1 MGAERVSPPFRI
13 ASHFQPVW
21 LADTVSIPFVILIVF
36 IAVAGVSVA
45 AMMVV
50 RDLLV
55 TSPASGR
62 QSTRRPQSI
71 ADQAPATNAL
81 GRVDQWFDRMVVE
94 CGFGFSPVTALLL
107 IVLGGLLGAGATLMV
122 TNNPLSTMAAAAF
135 VMCLT
140 LVWFQIRRT
149 RRITEIQQQLP
160 DVIDLLAR
168 AVHAGENLEQ
178 AIALVGDEFSEP
190 LGPEFRWCS
199 QQLDLGRTVSATM
212 HSLVGRIR
220 LIDMRLLAT
229 VLAVHRK
236 TGGNLAMTLERLSVV
251 SRDRLN
257 YMGQMRATTG
267 SGRISA
273 RLIAAA
279 GPMLFLFLYF
289 TQTEHMQRFFDDP
302 FGRLLFTI
310 GVALE
315 MVGLIWIA
323 RLTKINY

>member
-1 MGAERVSPPFRI
+1 MP
-13 ASHFQPVW
+13 
-21 LADTVSIPFVILIVF
+21 IPFVILTVF
-36 IAVAGVSVA
+36 LAVAGVSVA
-45 AMMVV
+45 AIMIV

-55 TSPASGR
+55 PSTAGGR
-62 QSTRRPQSI
+62 PSVNVRRPQSI
-71 ADQAPATNAL
+71 VDQTPSASAL
-81 GRVDQWFDRMVVE
+81 GRFDQWFDRMIIE
-94 CGFGFSPVTALLL
+94 SGFGISPVTAMLLV
-107 IVLGGLLGAGATLMV
+107 VLSGLLGAGITLLI
-122 TNNPLSTMAAAAF
+122 TNSPLPTMAAASF
-135 VMCLT
+135 VMCLA
-140 LVWFQIRRT
+140 LVSFQIRRT
-149 RRITEIQQQLP
+149 RRMNKIQQQLP
-160 DVIDLLAR
+160 DVVDLLAR

-199 QQLDLGRTVSATM
+199 QQLELGRTMSATM

-257 YMGQMRATTG
+257 YIGQMRATTG

-279 GPMLFLFLYF
+279 GPLLFLFMYS
-289 TQTEHMQRFFDDP
+289 TQREHMRHFFDDP
-302 FGRLLFTI
+302 LGQTLFAT
-310 GVALE
+310 GVVLE
-315 MVGLIWIA
+315 IVGLIWIA
-323 RLTKINY
+323 RLTKLNY